1 LFDLE
6 VRIMNH
12 TNRIILCVVL
22 FFIFFVILKYINSLP
37 SKKILE
43 GLGGRGRGGFGRGGR
58 GGMYRGMGGYGGRV
72 GRGIA
77 GLGGLGLGYSLGR
90 YYGRH
95 GGGYDNEV
103 YYDDGGYDYYPSYI
117 QPVYVP
123 EPVYVYEQP
132 LIVNPDPSIDVLDS
146 EIYNSM

>member
-1 LFDLE
+1 
-6 VRIMNH
+6 MNH

-22 FFIFFVILKYINSLP
+22 FLILFVILKYINSLP

-58 GGMYRGMGGYGGRV
+58 GGYGGYGGRV

-90 YYGRH
+90 NH
-95 GGGYDNEV
+95 GGYGGYDNEV
-103 YYDDGGYDYYPSYI
+103 YYDEGGYDYYPSYQ

-132 LIVNPDPSIDVLDS
+132 LIVNPDPSIDLIDS

>member
-1 LFDLE
+1 
-6 VRIMNH
+6 V
-12 TNRIILCVVL
+12 IL
-22 FFIFFVILKYINSLP
+22 FVILKYIRSLP

-43 GLGGRGRGGFGRGGR
+43 GLGGRGRR
-58 GGMYRGMGGYGGRV
+58 GYGRHGRSGYGRRV

-77 GLGGLGLGYSLGR
+77 GLGGLGLGYGLGR
-90 YYGRH
+90 YNGGY
-95 GGGYDNEV
+95 GGGYDNEF
-103 YYDDGGYDYYPSYI
+103 YYDDGGYDYYPSYQ

-132 LIVNPDPSIDVLDS
+132 LIVNPESSIDLIDS

>member
-1 LFDLE
+1 M
-6 VRIMNH
+6 R
-12 TNRIILCVVL
+12 
-22 FFIFFVILKYINSLP
+22 SLP

-43 GLGGRGRGGFGRGGR
+43 GLGCRGRGGFGRGGR
-58 GGMYRGMGGYGGRV
+58 GGYGGRV

-77 GLGGLGLGYSLGR
+77 GLGGLGLGYGLGR
-90 YYGRH
+90 NH
-95 GGGYDNEV
+95 GGYGGYDNEV
-103 YYDDGGYDYYPSYI
+103 YYDEGGYDYYPSYQ

-132 LIVNPDPSIDVLDS
+132 LIVNPDPSIDLIDS

>member
-1 LFDLE
+1 
-6 VRIMNH
+6 MNH

-22 FFIFFVILKYINSLP
+22 FLILFVILKYINSLP

-58 GGMYRGMGGYGGRV
+58 GGYGGRV

-77 GLGGLGLGYSLGR
+77 GLGGLGLGYGLGR
-90 YYGRH
+90 YYG
-95 GGGYDNEV
+95 GYGGYGNEV
-103 YYDDGGYDYYPSYI
+103 YYDEGGYDYYPSYQ

-132 LIVNPDPSIDVLDS
+132 LIVNPDPSIDLIDS